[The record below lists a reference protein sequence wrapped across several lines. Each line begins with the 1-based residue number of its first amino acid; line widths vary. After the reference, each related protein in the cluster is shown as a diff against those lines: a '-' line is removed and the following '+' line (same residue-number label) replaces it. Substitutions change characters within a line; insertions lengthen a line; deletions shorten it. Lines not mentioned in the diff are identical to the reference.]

1 MSNTL
6 AIAAVTA
13 TLRHRLDGAL
23 NAAAARNE
31 GVTGAQ
37 TFSGPPG
44 TSHAAA
50 TAGALVYLYRT
61 VEHPNWRNEDL
72 AMRDAGGNLLRP
84 PVAPLQLRYLITAFG
99 DESAMEPSRVMGVI
113 ATYLHANPTLTPAM
127 ITAAELSGQY
137 PFMTHADLDEQVEP
151 VRFTPVPLADE
162 DLNRIWSMLPTNDF
176 ALSAVYDA
184 STVLLEEPA
193 TTTSALP
200 VLRRGVMARPVEQP
214 VITSIVPTGGTPGT
228 AIRAGTSVDLRGRS
242 LRSDTFRVEIDGVA
256 VPAVALTVATSE
268 LIRFA
273 VPAATPSGPRMV
285 RVVHDLG
292 TLPPSLT
299 VFDIASDPA
308 VMLVRPLILSITKAG
323 GNVRVNVASPIGAS
337 QSLEVA
343 LNRQGGSQSVVLPGT
358 LGPATRVSAPLAGL
372 TPGTYLVRLRVD
384 GVETVADPPTFAF
397 PTVIVP

>member
-23 NAAAARNE
+23 NAAAARSE

-44 TSHAAA
+44 TPHAGAN
-50 TAGALVYLYRT
+50 AGALVYLYRT
-61 VEHPNWRNEDL
+61 VEAPNWRNEDL

-99 DESAMEPSRVMGVI
+99 DEAALEPSRVMGVI

-127 ITAAELSGQY
+127 ITAAALSGQF
-137 PFMTHADLDEQVEP
+137 PFMANADLHEQVEP

-184 STVLLEEPA
+184 SVVLLEEPA
-193 TTTSALP
+193 PTSSALP
-200 VLRRGVMARPVEQP
+200 VLRRGVLARPVEQP
-214 VITSIVPTGGTPGT
+214 VIQSIVATGGSSGT
-228 AIRAGTSVDLRGRS
+228 AIRAGTTVDLRGQA
-242 LRSDTFRVEIDGVA
+242 LASDAFRVEIDGVA
-256 VPAVALTVATSE
+256 VPGGAIASATDE

-273 VPAATPSGPRMV
+273 IPLTTPAGPRMV
-285 RVVHDLG
+285 RVIHDLG
-292 TLPPSLT
+292 SLPPSTT
-299 VFDIASDPA
+299 VFDATSAPS
-308 VMLVRPLILSITKAG
+308 VMLVRPLITAVTKVPG
-323 GNVRVNVASPIGAS
+323 TVHVNVATPIGAS
-337 QSLEVA
+337 QVLEIA
-343 LNRQGGSQSVVLPGT
+343 LNRQGGTEAMVLPGT
-358 LGPATRVSAPLAGL
+358 LGPSTRVSAPLAGL
-372 TPGTYLVRLRVD
+372 VAGTYLVRLRID
-384 GVETVADPPTFAF
+384 GVESVPDPPTFIF
-397 PTVIVP
+397 PTVTAP